1 LIERRYKTRDH
12 SKAKVDTLA
21 RKFEII
27 TQTNKQMMLYLS
39 VLAKMVSSAKKG
51 LVESMEAEEDKLIAN
66 VLIDIQN
73 KEDMLDLK
81 EQAILRDY
89 VFYR

>member
-1 LIERRYKTRDH
+1 
-12 SKAKVDTLA
+12 
-21 RKFEII
+21 
-27 TQTNKQMMLYLS
+27 MMLYLS